1 MKHDFTP
8 WIDTIG
14 RPRFAQRSREFFRII
29 FANLTELGFHL
40 ANPDALAGGYRLEFK
55 RGSCWV
61 IADRYMSFHVAGE
74 TPGIQLYDESESWEA
89 SFHSYTPVSIVT
101 AAILAL
107 STDE

>member
-8 WIDTIG
+8 WIDAIG
-14 RPRFAQRSREFFRII
+14 VKCAFKKREFFRII

-40 ANPDALAGGYRLEFK
+40 ANPDAIAGGYRLEFQ
-55 RGSCWV
+55 RGNCWV
-61 IADRYMSFHVAGE
+61 IADRYMSFPVAGE

-101 AAILAL
+101 QALNAL
-107 STDE
+107 STNE